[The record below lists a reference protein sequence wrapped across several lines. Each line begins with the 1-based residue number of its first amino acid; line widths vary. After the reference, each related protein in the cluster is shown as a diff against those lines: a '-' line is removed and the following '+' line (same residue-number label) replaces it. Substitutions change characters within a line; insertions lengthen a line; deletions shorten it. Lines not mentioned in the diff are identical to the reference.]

1 MAYIYVI
8 DDDQTI
14 NEMLVEYFESKGHE
28 ICTFESAEDA
38 HPKLI
43 SEQPD
48 ILLLDVR
55 LPGID
60 GLTFL
65 DQVRGSLERTGII
78 MMTGHADYHTAVQA
92 IKSGA
97 RDFISKPFSLIEFQ
111 KIIDKALEDN
121 KKNDQLIYL
130 EAANKQRVNDMVG
143 SSKPMQKVFK
153 FIDQV
158 ATSPKTSV
166 LIEGETG
173 TGKGMVAR
181 AIHYRSQRSS
191 SPFIEVN
198 CAAFQP
204 TLLESELFGH
214 ETGAFTGA
222 KTRKKGLLEI
232 AHGGTFFLDEVG
244 DMSLELQSKLLKVL
258 EEQSFRR
265 VGGTREIR
273 IDTRIISATSKDI
286 PLAVKSGQF
295 RTDLYYRLHVASI
308 NLPPL
313 RERDDDILILAEH
326 YLEIFSREFKKPIQ
340 KLSEGV
346 KSILM
351 QHPWIGNVRELRNV
365 IERAV
370 LFETES
376 ILGVDSIG
384 IVNQSRNSLT
394 SPTFEF
400 DDLQALSIPPSGIM
414 LENIEKTL
422 IQKAMEQSRG
432 NKTKAAKLL
441 GLSRETMK
449 YRLKK
454 YRTKSS
460 ADHV

>member
-14 NEMLVEYFESKGHE
+14 GEMLVEYFESKGHE
-28 ICTFESAEDA
+28 TCTFQSAEEA
-38 HPKLI
+38 HSKLV

-48 ILLLDVR
+48 ILFLDVR
-55 LPGID
+55 LPGVD

-65 DQVRGSLERTGII
+65 GQVSAKLEQTAII
-78 MMTGHADYHTAVQA
+78 MMTGHADYHTAVQS

-97 RDFISKPFSLIEFQ
+97 KDFISKPFGLSEIQ
-111 KIIDKALEDN
+111 KIIDRALEDN
-121 KKNDQLIYL
+121 KKNEQLQYL
-130 EAANKQRVNDMVG
+130 KAVNQQRVNDMVG
-143 SSKPMQKVFK
+143 SSQAMQKGFK

-158 ATSPKTSV
+158 AASPRTSV

-181 AIHYRSQRSS
+181 AIHYRSQRSAA
-191 SPFIEVN
+191 PFIEVN
-198 CAAFQP
+198 CAAFQ
-204 TLLESELFGH
+204 TALLESELFGH

-286 PLAVKSGQF
+286 PMAVKSGQF

-313 RERDDDILILAEH
+313 REREKDILILAEH

-340 KLSEGV
+340 RLSDEV
-346 KSILM
+346 KTVLM

-370 LFETES
+370 LFETGS
-376 ILGVDSIG
+376 ILGLDSIG
-384 IVNQSRNSLT
+384 IVNPSRNSGSSST
-394 SPTFEF
+394 YDFE
-400 DDLQALSIPPSGIM
+400 DLKDLSIPPAGIL
-414 LENIEKTL
+414 LENIERTL
-422 IQKAMEQSRG
+422 IEKAMEQSGG
-432 NKTKAAKLL
+432 NKTQAAKLL

-454 YRTKSS
+454 YR
-460 ADHV
+460 AGHV

>member
-14 NEMLVEYFESKGHE
+14 NEMLAEYFESKGHE
-28 ICTFESAEDA
+28 VCTFRSAEDA
-38 HPKLI
+38 HSKLI

-55 LPGID
+55 LPGVD

-65 DQVRGSLERTGII
+65 GQINTSLEQTGII
-78 MMTGHADYHTAVQA
+78 MMTGHADYHTAVQS

-97 RDFISKPFSLIEFQ
+97 RDFISKPFGLNEIQKLI
-111 KIIDKALEDN
+111 DRALEDN
-121 KKNDQLIYL
+121 KKNEQLQYL
-130 EAANKQRVNDMVG
+130 KEVNKQRVNDMVG
-143 SSKPMQKVFK
+143 SSKAMQKVFQ

-158 ATSPKTSV
+158 AASPKTSV

-181 AIHYRSQRSS
+181 AIHYRSQRSNA
-191 SPFIEVN
+191 PFIEVN

-214 ETGAFTGA
+214 EAGAFTGA
-222 KTRKKGLLEI
+222 KTRKKGLLEV

-286 PLAVKSGQF
+286 PRAVKSGKF

-308 NLPPL
+308 KLPPL
-313 RERDDDILILAEH
+313 REREDDILILAEH

-340 KLSEGV
+340 TLSVEV
-346 KSILM
+346 QSVLR

-365 IERAV
+365 MERAV

-384 IVNQSRNSLT
+384 IVNQNRNKSL
-394 SPTFEF
+394 SSQFEIE
-400 DDLQALSIPPSGIM
+400 DLEEISIPPSGIS
-414 LENIEKTL
+414 LEDVERALIE
-422 IQKAMEQSRG
+422 KAMEQSGR
-432 NKTKAAKLL
+432 NKTHAAKLL

-454 YRTKSS
+454 FK
-460 ADHV
+460 AKPN